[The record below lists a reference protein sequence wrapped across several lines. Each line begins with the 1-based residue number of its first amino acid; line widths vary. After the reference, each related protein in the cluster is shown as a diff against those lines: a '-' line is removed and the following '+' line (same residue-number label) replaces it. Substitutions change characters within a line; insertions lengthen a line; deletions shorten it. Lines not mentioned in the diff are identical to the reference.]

1 MTAMSEPETMM
12 AHAPAGG
19 GNAPGGT
26 GEIVTRLPAQPKTV
40 SDTGLELALLVEL
53 ATKTMYSAGKMHLP
67 VLMGKMRLSFSV
79 LREVLGFMLAEQVV
93 EVAWR
98 GDSDLDVHYQLTAT
112 GKVRAAEYLARC
124 RYVGPAPVTLQAYSD
139 LVLRQSTRQAR
150 LNRVGAAEL
159 AAAFA
164 EDGIDAAVR
173 ELIGAALQS
182 GRSLLLHGP
191 SGSGKT
197 TLARKL
203 GQLQCGLVATPYAI
217 LVERD
222 IVQFYDPLLHP
233 APLQLRQ
240 AEDRRSSDSRW
251 ALCQRPVVQVGA
263 DLSVEMLDLRHD
275 KAGGVYHAPPHFLAN
290 NGMLVVDDLGRQR
303 IAAAE
308 LLNRWTAPLDSG
320 TDQLTIEGGHKIS
333 VPFDVTLVLVTH
345 HAPHAL
351 LDASAMRRV
360 GYKIQIGALSE
371 AGYRTLFRRQCRLC
385 DIECDDDVLEHLVGV
400 LHRRDGRALLASY
413 PRELLERIADFASF
427 AGKTARLTIG
437 ALEQAWTS
445 MLAGEGGAS
454 AAGAQPVPFS
464 VAGGDPLCER
474 T

>member
-1 MTAMSEPETMM
+1 MFETETMTALV
-12 AHAPAGG
+12 APPGAAVV
-19 GNAPGGT
+19 APGA
-26 GEIVTRLPAQPKTV
+26 GEIVARLPPQPKTI
-40 SDTGLELALLVEL
+40 SDTGLELTLLVEL
-53 ATKTMYSAGKMHLP
+53 AAKTMYAVGKMHLP

-79 LREVLGFMLAEQVV
+79 LREVLGFMVAEQIV
-93 EVAWR
+93 EVALR

-112 GKVRAAEYLARC
+112 GKLRATEFLARC
-124 RYVGPAPVTLQAYSD
+124 RYIGAAPVTLHAYRE
-139 LVLRQSTRQAR
+139 LVLRQSQRQAR
-150 LNRVGAAEL
+150 VNRVGAAEL
-159 AAAFA
+159 AAAFCD
-164 EDGIDAAVR
+164 DGIDASVR

-182 GRSLLLHGP
+182 GRSLMLHGP
-191 SGSGKT
+191 SGSGKST
-197 TLARKL
+197 VARKL

-217 LVERD
+217 LVDND
-222 IVQFYDPLLHP
+222 IVQFHDPLLHP

-263 DLSVEMLDLRHD
+263 DLSAEMLDLRHD

-303 IAAAE
+303 IAAAQ
-308 LLNRWTAPLDSG
+308 LLNRWSGPLDSG

-345 HAPHAL
+345 RAPHEM

-360 GYKIQIGALSE
+360 GYKIHIGALSE
-371 AGYRTLFRRQCRLC
+371 AGYRGLFRRQCLLSGL
-385 DIECDDDVLEHLVGV
+385 ECDEGVLAHLIDVLHGT
-400 LHRRDGRALLASY
+400 DGPPLLASY
-413 PRELLERIADFASF
+413 PRELIERIADFASF
-427 AGKTARLTIG
+427 AGAAPRLTIG

-454 AAGAQPVPFS
+454 ATRSIPHPVPYF
-464 VAGGDPLCER
+464 VAAGDPLSER
-474 T
+474 I